1 MKAGWSVS
9 KYCFT
14 GITLMYLSVS
24 VRIVEATCKTKLNVP
39 AEEFIE
45 IVKQGGASAICM
57 RASGAGVEASPEQL
71 QTLASKIASAN
82 LPVTMVTADYD
93 VPLNNA
99 EGPNSLRNIR
109 PSLDVAEAF
118 DCDLIRVCMKN
129 ETDIAFARQA
139 AELAAER
146 GIRLAHQCHTSSLF
160 EEVDQ
165 ILDVLKEIDRDNF
178 GIIYEPANLLLNGQD
193 YGVETLQRLAPHI
206 MNVYVQNHRL
216 DPKGPEVLDTYCRGP
231 VRFHHLYL
239 WETGGVDFTQVFQG
253 LRDIEYVG
261 SFTIHQA
268 QGIETLEAATEYV
281 KKCRRFFRNQTGACQ
296 R

>member
-1 MKAGWSVS
+1 
-9 KYCFT
+9 
-14 GITLMYLSVS
+14 MYLSVS

-216 DPKGPEVLDTYCRGP
+216 DAEGPEVLDTYCRGP

-239 WETGGVDFTQVFQG
+239 WEAGGVDFTQVFQG

>member
-1 MKAGWSVS
+1 
-9 KYCFT
+9 
-14 GITLMYLSVS
+14 MYLSVS
-24 VRIVEATCKTKLNVP
+24 VRIIEATCKTKLNVP

>member
-1 MKAGWSVS
+1 
-9 KYCFT
+9 
-14 GITLMYLSVS
+14 MYLSVS

-82 LPVTMVTADYD
+82 LPVSMVTADYD

>member
-1 MKAGWSVS
+1 
-9 KYCFT
+9 
-14 GITLMYLSVS
+14 MYLSVS

-57 RASGAGVEASPEQL
+57 RASGAGVDSSPEQL

>member
-1 MKAGWSVS
+1 
-9 KYCFT
+9 
-14 GITLMYLSVS
+14 MYLSVS

-99 EGPNSLRNIR
+99 EGPSSLRNIR

-129 ETDIAFARQA
+129 ETDIAFVRQA

>member
-1 MKAGWSVS
+1 
-9 KYCFT
+9 
-14 GITLMYLSVS
+14 MYLSVS

-99 EGPNSLRNIR
+99 EGPNSLRNIL

>member
-1 MKAGWSVS
+1 
-9 KYCFT
+9 
-14 GITLMYLSVS
+14 MYLSVS

-281 KKCRRFFRNQTGACQ
+281 KKCRRFFRNQTGA

>member
-1 MKAGWSVS
+1 
-9 KYCFT
+9 
-14 GITLMYLSVS
+14 MYLSVS

-268 QGIETLEAATEYV
+268 QGIETLEAATQYV

>member
-1 MKAGWSVS
+1 
-9 KYCFT
+9 
-14 GITLMYLSVS
+14 MYLSVS
-24 VRIVEATCKTKLNVP
+24 VRIVEAACKTKLNIPV
-39 AEEFIE
+39 EEFIG

>member
-1 MKAGWSVS
+1 
-9 KYCFT
+9 
-14 GITLMYLSVS
+14 MYLSVS

-129 ETDIAFARQA
+129 ETDITFARQA

-281 KKCRRFFRNQTGACQ
+281 KKCRRYFRNQTGACQ

>member
-1 MKAGWSVS
+1 
-9 KYCFT
+9 
-14 GITLMYLSVS
+14 MYLSVS

>member
-1 MKAGWSVS
+1 
-9 KYCFT
+9 
-14 GITLMYLSVS
+14 MYLSVS

-281 KKCRRFFRNQTGACQ
+281 KNCHRFFRNQTGAHQ

>member
-1 MKAGWSVS
+1 
-9 KYCFT
+9 
-14 GITLMYLSVS
+14 MYLSVS

-261 SFTIHQA
+261 SFTNHQA

>member
-1 MKAGWSVS
+1 
-9 KYCFT
+9 
-14 GITLMYLSVS
+14 MYLSVS

-129 ETDIAFARQA
+129 ETDITFARQA

-206 MNVYVQNHRL
+206 MNVYVHNHRL

>member
-1 MKAGWSVS
+1 MKAGLSVFQ
-9 KYCFT
+9 CRIT
-14 GITLMYLSVS
+14 GFAFMYLSVS
-24 VRIVEATCKTKLNVP
+24 VRIVEASCKTKLNVP
-39 AEEFIE
+39 AEEFIG

-57 RASGAGVEASPEQL
+57 RASGAGVEAGPERR

-82 LPVTMVTADYD
+82 LPVTMVTADYN

-99 EGPNSLRNIR
+99 KGPDSLRDIR

-118 DCDLIRVCMKN
+118 DCELIRVCMKK
-129 ETDIAFARQA
+129 EIDIAFARQA
-139 AELAAER
+139 ADLAAQR

-165 ILDVLKEIDRDNF
+165 ILGVLKEINRDNF

-193 YGVETLQRLAPHI
+193 YGIETLQRLAPHI

-216 DPKGPEVLDTYCRGP
+216 DPEGPEVLDTYCRGP

-253 LRDIEYVG
+253 LHAIGYQG

-268 QGIETLEAATEYV
+268 QGIETTEAATEYV
-281 KKCRRFFRNQTGACQ
+281 ESCCRFFRQQTGAY
-296 R
+296 

>member
-1 MKAGWSVS
+1 
-9 KYCFT
+9 
-14 GITLMYLSVS
+14 MYLSDS

-129 ETDIAFARQA
+129 ETDITFARQA

-281 KKCRRFFRNQTGACQ
+281 KKCRRYFRNQTGACQ

>member
-1 MKAGWSVS
+1 
-9 KYCFT
+9 
-14 GITLMYLSVS
+14 MYLSVS
-24 VRIVEATCKTKLNVP
+24 VRIIEATCKTKLNVP

-239 WETGGVDFTQVFQG
+239 WETGGVDFNQVFQG

>member
-1 MKAGWSVS
+1 
-9 KYCFT
+9 
-14 GITLMYLSVS
+14 MYLSVS

-165 ILDVLKEIDRDNF
+165 ILEVLKEIDRDNF

>member
-1 MKAGWSVS
+1 
-9 KYCFT
+9 
-14 GITLMYLSVS
+14 MYLSVS

-39 AEEFIE
+39 VEEFIE

>member
-1 MKAGWSVS
+1 
-9 KYCFT
+9 
-14 GITLMYLSVS
+14 MYLSVS

-93 VPLNNA
+93 IPLNNA

>member
-1 MKAGWSVS
+1 
-9 KYCFT
+9 
-14 GITLMYLSVS
+14 MYLSVS

-129 ETDIAFARQA
+129 ETDITFARQA

>member
-1 MKAGWSVS
+1 
-9 KYCFT
+9 
-14 GITLMYLSVS
+14 MYLSVS
-24 VRIVEATCKTKLNVP
+24 VRIVEAACKTKLNIPV
-39 AEEFIE
+39 EEFIG

-216 DPKGPEVLDTYCRGP
+216 DAEGPEVLDTYCRGP
-231 VRFHHLYL
+231 IRFHHLYL

>member
-1 MKAGWSVS
+1 
-9 KYCFT
+9 
-14 GITLMYLSVS
+14 MYLSVS

-261 SFTIHQA
+261 SFTINQA

>member
-1 MKAGWSVS
+1 
-9 KYCFT
+9 
-14 GITLMYLSVS
+14 
-24 VRIVEATCKTKLNVP
+24 
-39 AEEFIE
+39 
-45 IVKQGGASAICM
+45 
-57 RASGAGVEASPEQL
+57 
-71 QTLASKIASAN
+71 
-82 LPVTMVTADYD
+82 
-93 VPLNNA
+93 
-99 EGPNSLRNIR
+99 
-109 PSLDVAEAF
+109 
-118 DCDLIRVCMKN
+118 MKN